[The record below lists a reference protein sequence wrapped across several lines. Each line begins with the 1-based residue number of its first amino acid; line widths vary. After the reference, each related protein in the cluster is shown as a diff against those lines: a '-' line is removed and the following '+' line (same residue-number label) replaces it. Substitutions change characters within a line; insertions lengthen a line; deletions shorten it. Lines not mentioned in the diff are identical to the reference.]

1 MLPSVLASSPMLRRA
16 PVLSLL
22 VLLACLQGL
31 APLLHDH
38 LGGQQIRHGVH
49 AHFGIEGVARDDG
62 QHHAR
67 GDEFPDVGVG
77 QLIER
82 RVSLLVPPQP
92 ALAAPP
98 VRTPSPERL
107 VVGADATGADASPR
121 APRSL
126 PPPALA
132 PPIFPA

>member
-1 MLPSVLASSPMLRRA
+1 
-16 PVLSLL
+16 
-22 VLLACLQGL
+22 
-31 APLLHDH
+31 
-38 LGGQQIRHGVH
+38 VH
-49 AHFGIEGVARDDG
+49 AHFGIDAMARDDG
-62 QHHAR
+62 QHRAR

-82 RVSLLVPPQP
+82 RVSLLVPPLP

-98 VRTPSPERL
+98 VETHSLQPL
-107 VVGADATGADASPR
+107 VVGAEIDAADAPPPV
-121 APRSL
+121 PRSL